1 MTLQEAKNYLRIDDT
16 FDDNYIQSLI
26 DTTEIYID
34 ECCGSVY
41 KTDEKL
47 VKLSTLVQY
56 KLINDLYDSKSSYVQ
71 NNMVR
76 DRIVETIFEKLSNA
90 EEVIVI

>member
-1 MTLQEAKNYLRIDDT
+1 MTLEEAKGYLRIDDI

-26 DTTEIYID
+26 DTSQIYID
-34 ECCGSVY
+34 SCCGEVY

-47 VKLSTLVQY
+47 VKLATLVQY

-90 EEVIVI
+90 EEVVV

>member
-1 MTLQEAKNYLRIDDT
+1 MTLEEAKNYLRIDDT
-16 FDDNYIQSLI
+16 FDDNYIQSII
-26 DTTEIYID
+26 DTTQIYID
-34 ECCGSVY
+34 SCVGEAY

-47 VKLSTLVQY
+47 VKLATLVQY

-90 EEVIVI
+90 GDEI